1 MKHRKRLL
9 ILGDIF
15 GMIIAL
21 LVFVFPFIFMFLNSV
36 KDRKEANLLTAS
48 IPQVFHWE
56 NYAEVFKTNDYVLIR
71 AFKNSIVL
79 TVFSVLGLVLVAS
92 MAGFVIQRR
101 KDRLSKAVN
110 IILMLGLMWTLFG
123 MVLVEIALQ
132 IPFDVMLY
140 RGFISTIPIE
150 LEDAARIDGCKRRTL
165 FFRVVFPLL
174 KPVTSTIIILNAVTV
189 FNDFTN
195 PLYFL
200 PGSENA
206 TVQQTLY
213 NFTGQYSSSYNLL
226 FADVILITLPM
237 LILFIIFNKKIV
249 DGMVAGA
256 IKG

>member
-92 MAGFVIQRR
+92 MAGFVIQR
-101 KDRLSKAVN
+101 
-110 IILMLGLMWTLFG
+110 
-123 MVLVEIALQ
+123 
-132 IPFDVMLY
+132 
-140 RGFISTIPIE
+140 
-150 LEDAARIDGCKRRTL
+150 
-165 FFRVVFPLL
+165 
-174 KPVTSTIIILNAVTV
+174 
-189 FNDFTN
+189 
-195 PLYFL
+195 
-200 PGSENA
+200 
-206 TVQQTLY
+206 
-213 NFTGQYSSSYNLL
+213 
-226 FADVILITLPM
+226 
-237 LILFIIFNKKIV
+237 
-249 DGMVAGA
+249 
-256 IKG
+256 